1 VLVDSAVV
9 GAVKKLDDASLLS
22 RGRVIEVSIW
32 DAVAMNV
39 LAVGPKSLGGCTE
52 LSRLLG
58 SLLNVGFCDA
68 DGIWAEPGQVR
79 DDNCFLYHYL
89 EVAIDVL

>member
-1 VLVDSAVV
+1 MLVDSAVV

-22 RGRVIEVSIW
+22 RGGVMKMSIW

-58 SLLNVGFCDA
+58 SPLNVGFCDA
-68 DGIWAEPGQVR
+68 YGIWTELG
-79 DDNCFLYHYL
+79 
-89 EVAIDVL
+89 